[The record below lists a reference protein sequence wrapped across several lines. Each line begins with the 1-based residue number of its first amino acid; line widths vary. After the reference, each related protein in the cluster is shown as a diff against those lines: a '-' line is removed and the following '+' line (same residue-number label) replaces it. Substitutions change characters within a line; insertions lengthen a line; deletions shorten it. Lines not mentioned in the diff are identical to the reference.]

1 MSIATITIKAH
12 LYSILL
18 NLIEAKCNV
27 SLGVLA
33 MRTLGVQLGGGGR
46 GREGGGGGEN
56 QARVLSLNR
65 EAFTT

>member
-1 MSIATITIKAH
+1 M
-12 LYSILL
+12 Y
-18 NLIEAKCNV
+18 

-33 MRTLGVQLGGGGR
+33 MRTLGVQLGVGGGGGEGGR
-46 GREGGGGGEN
+46 GREGGGEN